1 MKKFY
6 LLGSLLFAGLTFTAC
21 SDDDANVTDPD
32 TMDPTTIWGTYALV
46 AVNTEVATD
55 YDQDGV
61 AHVNQMEESDCYSTA
76 NITFSG
82 IHDQFTYA
90 RHLLAVNEE
99 QGIALC
105 DDLTILGDYVRT
117 DGGYTNGKFRLTYV
131 NGSGETRTMDF
142 IKEGTT
148 LRYIEQYGK
157 YPDRTAEGTPTKT
170 PGVIEYVFHKVQN

>member
-1 MKKFY
+1 MKKIYF
-6 LLGSLLFAGLTFTAC
+6 LGSLLLAGLTFTAC
-21 SDDDANVTDPD
+21 TDEDSDTLVNNLDGSV
-32 TMDPTTIWGTYALV
+32 IWGTYDLV

-55 YDQDGV
+55 YNQDGV
-61 AHVNQMEESDCYSTA
+61 AHINQMEESECYSTA

-105 DDLTILGDYVRT
+105 DDLTIAGDYVRT
-117 DGGYTNGKFRLTYV
+117 DGSYTNGKFRLTYV
-131 NGSGETRTMDF
+131 NGNGETRTMDF

-148 LRYIEQYGK
+148 LRYIEPFGK
-157 YPDRTAEGTPTKT
+157 YPDRTATGTPTKT
-170 PGVIEYVFHKVQN
+170 PGVIEYVFEKVQD